1 MKALCQGKKTFMK
14 EAAVP
19 RECRPPGLPGRLE
32 SSTLSLL
39 PTEVSLQCH
48 LHRPFG
54 EQGAAIRLARAA
66 GVSRWRIRQEG
77 WSDRHTLRCLPSL
90 ALTSLLTADTGA

>member
-1 MKALCQGKKTFMK
+1 M
-14 EAAVP
+14 P

-54 EQGAAIRLARAA
+54 EQGAAIRLAQAA
-66 GVSRWRIRQEG
+66 GVSRWNQAGGLERPPRAALPPQPG
-77 WSDRHTLRCLPSL
+77 SDLPAHSRHGGLMEQREL
-90 ALTSLLTADTGA
+90 G